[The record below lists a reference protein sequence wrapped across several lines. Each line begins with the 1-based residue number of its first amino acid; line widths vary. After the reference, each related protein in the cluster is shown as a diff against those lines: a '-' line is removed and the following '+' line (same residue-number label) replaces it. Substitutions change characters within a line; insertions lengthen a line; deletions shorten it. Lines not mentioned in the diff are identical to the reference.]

1 MTDEN
6 ILEILR
12 PDLQISV
19 DVYDAYLMDMIHLA
33 RESIADEGIIL
44 STESDRDGMLIE
56 LYAAYLYR
64 SRKDGKADMPRM
76 LRCMLNNRLI
86 QQKAGNR

>member
-1 MTDEN
+1 MTDED
-6 ILEILR
+6 ILKILR

-33 RESIADEGIIL
+33 REAIADEGIVL
-44 STESDRDGMLIE
+44 SIESDRDGMLIE

-64 SRKDGKADMPRM
+64 SRKDKKADMPRM
-76 LRCMLNNRLI
+76 LRYMLNNRLI
-86 QQKAGNR
+86 QQKAGNG

>member
-1 MTDEN
+1 MTDED
-6 ILEILR
+6 ILKILR

-33 RESIADEGIIL
+33 REAITDEGIVL
-44 STESDRDGMLIE
+44 STESERDGMLIE

-64 SRKDGKADMPRM
+64 SRKDKKADMPRM
-76 LRCMLNNRLI
+76 LRYMLNNRLI
-86 QQKAGNR
+86 QQKAGDG

>member
-33 RESIADEGIIL
+33 RESIADEGITL

-64 SRKDGKADMPRM
+64 SHKDGKADMPRM